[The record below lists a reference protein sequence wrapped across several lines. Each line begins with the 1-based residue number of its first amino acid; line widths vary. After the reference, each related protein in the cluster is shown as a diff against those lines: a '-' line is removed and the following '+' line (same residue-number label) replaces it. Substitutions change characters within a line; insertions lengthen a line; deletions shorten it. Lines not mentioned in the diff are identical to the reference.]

1 MIKPGRRDKT
11 KGWTFWL
18 LLVLYEIERTESKE
32 NFIIKIKGLKQ
43 QMQKL
48 KFLTQE
54 MRKLYMPR
62 YASAF

>member
-11 KGWTFWL
+11 EGWR
-18 LLVLYEIERTESKE
+18 YEIERTESKE

-48 KFLTQE
+48 KFLTRE